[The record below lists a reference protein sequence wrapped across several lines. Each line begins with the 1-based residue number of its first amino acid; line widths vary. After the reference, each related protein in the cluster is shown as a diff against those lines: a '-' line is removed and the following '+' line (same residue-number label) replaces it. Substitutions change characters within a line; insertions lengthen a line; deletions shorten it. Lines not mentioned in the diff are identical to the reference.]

1 MPQPKFDVSH
11 DNCLIDGKK
20 DYRSQSAIIMEV
32 MQYLENR
39 PDLRYLMK
47 GFMLESYLKEG
58 NQKLD
63 ACDASS
69 IDLEGLSISDP
80 CLDLEQT
87 KALLLELAR
96 KHFCG

>member
-1 MPQPKFDVSH
+1 
-11 DNCLIDGKK
+11 
-20 DYRSQSAIIMEV
+20 MEV

-80 CLDLEQT
+80 CLDWEQT